1 MKPVDPR
8 PDDLSTCQ
16 AMVIDSHATSRSILV
31 AQLRDFGVGKVVQC
45 LSTAHARR
53 LLEHE
58 RFDMVL
64 CEHQFDSSSS
74 SGQDLVDDLRRNQL
88 LPFSTVFIMVTA
100 EATYTKVAEAAESAL
115 DGYLL
120 KPHSANNL
128 GERLY
133 QARARKIAL
142 RGIFEAID
150 EGDFERAAGL
160 CVSRFEARAP
170 YWLYAARVGAELLLR
185 TGQYDKAQTL
195 YEAVIAAKTL
205 PWAKLGVARSL
216 LDGGQTAKAT
226 SAIENLLGE
235 NPNYADA
242 YDILGRAQFE
252 LGKYELA
259 MNSYQMAVDM
269 APDSISRS
277 QNLGLMMYYV
287 GDRKQAE
294 KVLERTVRL
303 GLDSKMLDCQTLV
316 LLGFMRLEA
325 NDRKGLQRCCDDFK
339 RVVERCTD
347 TARGQRLSNIM
358 STLMDILEHQS
369 AQAVRTIRELARSVK
384 SPEFDFESASNL
396 LALTSL
402 LAQRTIQLDEVNDMI
417 DTLGMRFCTTKP
429 LSELL
434 AGSAGSFPSYA
445 DRIRACH
452 PQIAKFTE
460 SAMSLSLRGDP
471 KGAVEDLISHGNSTL
486 NGKLIE
492 TAYLVL
498 QRYGEKIDGHTS
510 LLATVQELRTRF
522 APANA
527 RSVLGDPKRQAGELI
542 LRTGGTAAR
551 SLPGMQ
557 PVAPPEPRHA
567 IMNTALTDK
576 TNALARPS

>member
-1 MKPVDPR
+1 
-8 PDDLSTCQ
+8 
-16 AMVIDSHATSRSILV
+16 MVIDSHATSRSILV
-31 AQLRDFGVGKVVQC
+31 AQLREFGVGKVVQC

-53 LLEHE
+53 LLEYE
-58 RFDMVL
+58 RFDVVL
-64 CEHQFDSSSS
+64 CEHQFDSRS

-133 QARARKIAL
+133 QARARKISL
-142 RGIFEAID
+142 RAIFEAVD
-150 EGDFERAAGL
+150 EGDFERAAAL
-160 CVSRFEARAP
+160 CVARFEERGP

-216 LDGGQTAKAT
+216 MDSGQTAKAT

-235 NPNYADA
+235 SPNYADA

-259 MNSYQMAVDM
+259 MSSYQMAVDM

-303 GLDSKMLDCQTLV
+303 GLDSKMLDSQTLV
-316 LLGFMRLEA
+316 LLAFMRLEA

-339 RVVERCTD
+339 RVVERGAD
-347 TARGQRLSNIM
+347 AARNQRLSNIM
-358 STLMDILEHQS
+358 STLQDIQEHQS
-369 AQAVRTIRELARSVK
+369 AQAVKTIRTLASGVK

-396 LALTSL
+396 LALTSV
-402 LAQRTIQLDEVNDMI
+402 LAQRTIQLEEVHSLI
-417 DTLGMRFCTTKP
+417 DDLGMRFCTTKP

-434 AGSAGSFPSYA
+434 AGSAAAFPDYVE
-445 DRIRACH
+445 RIRACF
-452 PQIAKFTE
+452 PQIAKITE
-460 SAMSLSLRGDP
+460 SALSLSLRGDP
-471 KGAVEDLISHGNSTL
+471 KGAVEDLIAHGNTTL

-498 QRYGEKIDGHTS
+498 QRYSDKIDGHAS
-510 LLATVQELRTRF
+510 LLSKVQELRTRF
-522 APANA
+522 APANS
-527 RSVLGDPKRQAGELI
+527 RSVLGEAKRQGGELI
-542 LRTGGTAAR
+542 LRTGGAAAR
-551 SLPGMQ
+551 GLPGMK

-567 IMNTALTDK
+567 IM
-576 TNALARPS
+576 PPISS

>member
-1 MKPVDPR
+1 MDLR
-8 PDDLSTCQ
+8 PDDLSTSQ

-53 LLEHE
+53 LLEQE
-58 RFDMVL
+58 RFDVVL
-64 CEHQFDSSSS
+64 CEHHFDGSSS

-133 QARARKIAL
+133 QARNRKISL
-142 RGIFEAID
+142 RGIFEAVD
-150 EGDFERAAGL
+150 NGDFETAANL
-160 CVSRFEARAP
+160 CLKRFEARGP

-216 LDGGQTAKAT
+216 LDAGQTAKAT
-226 SAIENLLGE
+226 NAIENLLGE
-235 NPNYADA
+235 NPKYADA

-252 LGKYELA
+252 LGKYDLA
-259 MNSYQMAVDM
+259 MSSYQMAVDM

-294 KVLERTVRL
+294 KVLDRTVRL

-316 LLGFMRLEA
+316 LLGFIRLEA
-325 NDRKGLQRCCDDFK
+325 NDRKGLQRCYEDFK
-339 RVVERCTD
+339 RVVERSND
-347 TARGQRLSNIM
+347 LPRNQRLSNIM
-358 STLMDILEHQS
+358 TTLLSIQDHQS
-369 AQAVRTIRELARSVK
+369 AQAVQTVRELAKGAK
-384 SPEFDFESASNL
+384 SAEFDFESASNL
-396 LALTSL
+396 LALVSV
-402 LAQRTIQLDEVNDMI
+402 LAQGTIRLDEVESLI
-417 DTLGMRFCTTKP
+417 DTLGMRFCTTRP

-434 AGSAGSFPSYA
+434 AGSAAGFPAYA
-445 DRIRACH
+445 ERIRACH
-452 PQIAKFTE
+452 PQIAKITE

-471 KGAVEDLISHGNSTL
+471 KGAVQDLVAHGNATL
-486 NGKLIE
+486 NAKLIE

-498 QRYGEKIDGHTS
+498 QRYEDKIEGHVG
-510 LLATVQELRTRF
+510 LMQTVQDLRTRF

-527 RSVLGDPKRQAGELI
+527 RSVLGDPKRQAGQLM
-542 LRTGGTAAR
+542 LRTGGAAAR
-551 SLPGMQ
+551 NLPGMK
-557 PVAPPEPRHA
+557 PPEPPEPRHA
-567 IMNTALTDK
+567 IMPTSPT
-576 TNALARPS
+576 

>member
-1 MKPVDPR
+1 
-8 PDDLSTCQ
+8 
-16 AMVIDSHATSRSILV
+16 MVIDSHATSRSILV
-31 AQLRDFGVGKVVQC
+31 AQLREFGVGKVVQC

-53 LLEHE
+53 LLEYE
-58 RFDMVL
+58 RFDVVL
-64 CEHQFDSSSS
+64 CEHQFDSRS

-133 QARARKIAL
+133 QARARKISL
-142 RGIFEAID
+142 RAIFEAVD
-150 EGDFERAAGL
+150 EGDFERAAAL
-160 CVSRFEARAP
+160 CVARFEERGP

-216 LDGGQTAKAT
+216 MDSGQTAKAT

-235 NPNYADA
+235 SPNYADA

-259 MNSYQMAVDM
+259 MSSYQMAVDM

-303 GLDSKMLDCQTLV
+303 GLDSKMLDSQTLV
-316 LLGFMRLEA
+316 LLAFMRLEA

-339 RVVERCTD
+339 RVVERGAD
-347 TARGQRLSNIM
+347 AARNQRLSNIM
-358 STLMDILEHQS
+358 STLQDIQEHQS
-369 AQAVRTIRELARSVK
+369 AQAVKTIRTLASGVK

-396 LALTSL
+396 LALTSM
-402 LAQRTIQLDEVNDMI
+402 LAQRTIQLEEVHSLI
-417 DTLGMRFCTTKP
+417 DDLGMRFCTTKP

-434 AGSAGSFPSYA
+434 AGSAAAFPDYVE
-445 DRIRACH
+445 RIRACF
-452 PQIAKFTE
+452 PQIAKITE
-460 SAMSLSLRGDP
+460 SALSLSLRGDP
-471 KGAVEDLISHGNSTL
+471 KGAVEDLIAHGNTTL

-498 QRYGEKIDGHTS
+498 QRYSDKIDGHAS
-510 LLATVQELRTRF
+510 LLSKVQELRTRF
-522 APANA
+522 APANS
-527 RSVLGDPKRQAGELI
+527 RSVLGEAKRQGGELI
-542 LRTGGTAAR
+542 LRTGGAAAR
-551 SLPGMQ
+551 GLPGMK

-567 IMNTALTDK
+567 IM
-576 TNALARPS
+576 PPISS